1 MIFISTPLLI
11 PASLLC
17 FYCSTLQSDSLQP
30 RDSNAIHLHTPALC
44 HKAPHRG
51 KYQGRVAC
59 RAGSQGPLSIFFS
72 GGQMVESIKKQIV
85 HSLHEK
91 GVDLHRAESRGGG
104 VQGVNKVRAL
114 RLRAGGSDVIF
125 PKSLRSCNKDP
136 PPPPLPNPTSTLH
149 QRLHH
154 GFFLSCNGVV
164 RSELPPGSGAH
175 WLRRVL
181 NIQ

>member
-1 MIFISTPLLI
+1 MLYTYTHQRSVIKLLI
-11 PASLLC
+11 EV
-17 FYCSTLQSDSLQP
+17 
-30 RDSNAIHLHTPALC
+30 NI
-44 HKAPHRG
+44 KAG
-51 KYQGRVAC
+51 W
-59 RAGSQGPLSIFFS
+59 RAGQGLKVRFPFFFP
-72 GGQMVESIKKQIV
+72 GLVESIKKQIV